1 MNHAA
6 QTRVCAYFG
15 HRGDGKMFDFLFTG
29 EQLKL
34 RDEARAFTR
43 WVPRQMILDM
53 DAEKINFPTEYLKEA
68 GRRNLLGIR
77 IPKELGGRGL
87 GWVDD
92 GIVAE
97 EIGVASYSLACL
109 WGVGADIVCEAVAK
123 YGTDELKQSVV
134 VPLLKGEVY
143 AAECLT
149 EPRGGSD
156 FFGAATTARRAG
168 GDWVINGQKR
178 FIVGAEGADWF
189 MVYAV
194 TEPGA
199 RAHQRMTCFMV
210 PRDAG
215 VKSKYIYGLMGVRG
229 GGAGRVIFEDV
240 KVPERYALNGIN
252 GGFEVFMTN
261 MLPERL
267 GTALMTI
274 GSVRPAVE
282 IATRYTS
289 MRKAFGLPI
298 MSFQGVSFKVADCVT
313 LLDACRSVGY
323 TAALAIDSGKVHP
336 GRTRR
341 MASQAKKF
349 ITEASWEIVNKC
361 MQVMGGIGYT
371 NVYPIERIVRD
382 VRLSMIWVGT
392 NEIMQYIIQNEWY
405 KEYLKVLSKEDV
417 RDVELDAAGADQVE
431 EKVYE

>member
-1 MNHAA
+1 M
-6 QTRVCAYFG
+6 T
-15 HRGDGKMFDFLFTG
+15 D
-29 EQLKL
+29 EQIKL
-34 RDEARAFTR
+34 RDEARAFTN

-53 DAEKINFPTEYLKEA
+53 DAEKIQFPRAYLKEA

-77 IPKELGGRGL
+77 LPREYGGRGL
-87 GWVDD
+87 KWLDD
-92 GIVAE
+92 GIVAA

-109 WGVGADIVCEAVAK
+109 WGVGADIVCEAVVEF
-123 YGTDELKQSVV
+123 GIEELKQAIV

-156 FFGAATTARRAG
+156 FFGAATVARKDG

-194 TEPGA
+194 TNPEGK
-199 RAHQRMTCFMV
+199 AHERMSCFMV

-215 VKSKYIYGLMGVRG
+215 VESRYIYGLMGVRG
-229 GGAGRVIFEDV
+229 GGAGRVIFDDV
-240 KVPERYALNGIN
+240 RVPERYALNGIN
-252 GGFEVFMTN
+252 GGFEVFVRN
-261 MLPERL
+261 MIPERL
-267 GTALMTI
+267 GTATMTI

-289 MRKAFGLPI
+289 MRKAFGQHI
-298 MSFQGVSFKVADCVT
+298 ANFEAVGFKVADCVMK
-313 LLDACRSVGY
+313 LDAMRSLAY
-323 TAALAIDSGKVHP
+323 TTAMAIDSGKAHP
-336 GRTRR
+336 NRIRR
-341 MASQAKKF
+341 MVSESKKF
-349 ITEASWEIVNKC
+349 ITEAAWEVANDC

-371 NVYPIERIVRD
+371 SVYPLERIVRD
-382 VRLSMIWVGT
+382 IRLSMIWVGT
-392 NEIMQYIIQNEWY
+392 NEIMSLIIQNEWY
-405 KEYLKVLSKEDV
+405 KEYLKVLSKEKV
-417 RDVELDAAGADQVE
+417 RDVEQDAPHAHEAE